1 MSQLDFNL
9 ELFIK
14 NSNFDDYKIFDIVK
28 EAIETKDEICSILRT
43 HLFFER
49 ILEAWI
55 YAKCNKEDFF
65 NDTQIGFFTK
75 LKIAC
80 NLGLFSEVYDIGERL
95 NKIRNT
101 IAHHVLREENQEKF
115 NSLYEG
121 LRDSFKNKIIV
132 KHQEWENGNIGLKF
146 YKENGEE
153 EMSILW
159 NDKSIKKHIMLAV
172 ICTLTLSYLVI
183 KSKDI

>member
-1 MSQLDFNL
+1 M
-9 ELFIK
+9 
-14 NSNFDDYKIFDIVK
+14 
-28 EAIETKDEICSILRT
+28 
-43 HLFFER
+43 
-49 ILEAWI
+49 
-55 YAKCNKEDFF
+55 
-65 NDTQIGFFTK
+65 
-75 LKIAC
+75 
-80 NLGLFSEVYDIGERL
+80 ERL

-101 IAHHVLREENQEKF
+101 IAHHVLREVNQEKF

-121 LRDSFKNKIIV
+121 LRDYFKNKIIV

-159 NDKSIKKHIMLAV
+159 NDKSLKNHIMLAV